1 MRGEEDDPGRWRE
14 GDLGGREEGE
24 EIKGTVS
31 VTGGDQREARKARIK
46 KKMYRGRMSNW
57 GYSVED
63 PRPQGKERLPG
74 PNGDD
79 FSREGEREPVETS
92 FST

>member
-46 KKMYRGRMSNW
+46 KKNVPRQNEQLGILSGGSQTPRKREAPRTQRG
-57 GYSVED
+57 
-63 PRPQGKERLPG
+63 
-74 PNGDD
+74 
-79 FSREGEREPVETS
+79 
-92 FST
+92 